1 MFDCRT
7 HGTEYRQ
14 ITYTLT
20 ENNRC
25 SFGVRYDNDV
35 YQQRHWLMRTA
46 SGSTFNLTQRFNQLD
61 KSEKDKEEVLEA
73 LCKSRSEIADALTIV
88 LMKTESLQEDL
99 QSKEESQDD
108 DPQVSPVIDDV
119 LKASRLM
126 QRRIKEMDSYIQA
139 LRDHESVS

>member
-1 MFDCRT
+1 
-7 HGTEYRQ
+7 
-14 ITYTLT
+14 
-20 ENNRC
+20 
-25 SFGVRYDNDV
+25 
-35 YQQRHWLMRTA
+35 MRTA

-61 KSEKDKEEVLEA
+61 QSEKDKEEVLEA
-73 LCKSRSEIADALTIV
+73 LCKTRSEIADALMIV

-99 QSKEESQDD
+99 QSKEDSQDD

-126 QRRIKEMDSYIQA
+126 QRRIKEMDSYIEA